1 VESGL
6 RCQLRAMPRTVTLKC
21 MERLAILV
29 RAELPRAL
37 AYLGGRGTLHE
48 PDIDD
53 RSIIWIQEKAE
64 AEPAAKFLRGQ
75 GITAVHWP
83 WH

>member
-1 VESGL
+1 MPV
-6 RCQLRAMPRTVTLKC
+6 RARRRTVTLKC

-29 RAELPRAL
+29 RAELPRTL
-37 AYLGGRGTLHE
+37 ACLRERGTLHE
-48 PDIDD
+48 PDTNGG
-53 RSIIWIQEKAE
+53 SVIWIQEKAD
-64 AEPAAKFLRGQ
+64 AEPAAKFLRSQ